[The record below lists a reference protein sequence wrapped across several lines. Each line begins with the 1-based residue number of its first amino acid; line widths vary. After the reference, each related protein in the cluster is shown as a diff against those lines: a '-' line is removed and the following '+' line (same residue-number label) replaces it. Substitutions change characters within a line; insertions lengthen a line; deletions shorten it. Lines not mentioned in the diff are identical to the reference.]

1 MTTKTKLETKNK
13 FTNENYT
20 YDYTIET
27 ESVSV
32 NMQNNWTSEDR
43 TDKTYLIIKT
53 VSGDVIVINQHN
65 NEILV
70 NNTVIKGKNQ

>member
-70 NNTVIKGKNQ
+70 NNTVIKGKKQ